1 MANPNFSPT
10 YSTNEIWRD
19 TSRNRCLTDDLDAI
33 ESDIETLETGKADAD
48 HTHTGYAAANHSH
61 SYNDLTNKPTIPT
74 IPSSLPANGGN
85 ADTVDGKHA
94 AEFAAAGHSHTDYAP
109 KSHTHAG
116 FAAANHTHT
125 EYAAAS
131 HTHSGY
137 AATNHTHT
145 GYAAS
150 GHTHSYNDLTNK
162 PTIPSIPA
170 SLPANGGNADT
181 LDGKHASAFASAAHV
196 HGTTPVTE
204 ANTNLND
211 YAVAGVYSFS
221 VANQPVNRPSGTS
234 NGWLVVVPWTSN
246 PTTQTVK
253 QFWLRHGGINST
265 DHEVYT
271 RTKIG
276 DYGWSSWAKVIT
288 SKDMTIT
295 KDNGDVYVS
304 WTGQDVVAKLT
315 ALAPGMYTAYSRSGT
330 SAGTTN
336 APNGTEGFRYIIH
349 KTGEN
354 TTNYGW
360 VLAFGT
366 SGSVYAGYHDAG
378 TWRGWRALYK
388 GLPDLLWS
396 GVYYMSAS
404 QTVTPTKKL
413 SECRTGWMLLW
424 SDYDASTGTA
434 NDGDFVTTII
444 PKLNPSGGTW
454 AGKSFYCDVPRYIG
468 ANQSD
473 VATESRIIKMI
484 YVHDNKI
491 VGHAANNQGVRS
503 DVVLRAVYEV

>member
-109 KSHTHAG
+109 KNHTHAG
-116 FAAANHTHT
+116 FAAAN
-125 EYAAAS
+125 

-211 YAVAGVYSFS
+211 YAVAGVYS
-221 VANQPVNRPSGTS
+221 
-234 NGWLVVVPWTSN
+234 
-246 PTTQTVK
+246 
-253 QFWLRHGGINST
+253 
-265 DHEVYT
+265 
-271 RTKIG
+271 
-276 DYGWSSWAKVIT
+276 
-288 SKDMTIT
+288 
-295 KDNGDVYVS
+295 
-304 WTGQDVVAKLT
+304 
-315 ALAPGMYTAYSRSGT
+315 
-330 SAGTTN
+330 
-336 APNGTEGFRYIIH
+336 
-349 KTGEN
+349 N
-354 TTNYGW
+354 T
-360 VLAFGT
+360 
-366 SGSVYAGYHDAG
+366 
-378 TWRGWRALYK
+378 
-388 GLPDLLWS
+388 
-396 GVYYMSAS
+396 
-404 QTVTPTKKL
+404 
-413 SECRTGWMLLW
+413 
-424 SDYDASTGTA
+424 
-434 NDGDFVTTII
+434 
-444 PKLNPSGGTW
+444 
-454 AGKSFYCDVPRYIG
+454 
-468 ANQSD
+468 
-473 VATESRIIKMI
+473 
-484 YVHDNKI
+484 
-491 VGHAANNQGVRS
+491 
-503 DVVLRAVYEV
+503 

>member
-116 FAAANHTHT
+116 FAAANHTH
-125 EYAAAS
+125 
-131 HTHSGY
+131 SGY

-246 PTTQTVK
+246 PTTADGQAVLAQARRHQLNRPRGIHPHKDRRLRLEFLGEGHHIERYDDYQRQRRCVCVVDGSGCRRKADRACSRHVYCLFTRWHIGRND
-253 QFWLRHGGINST
+253 QCAERHGGLPL
-265 DHEVYT
+265 HHP
-271 RTKIG
+271 
-276 DYGWSSWAKVIT
+276 
-288 SKDMTIT
+288 
-295 KDNGDVYVS
+295 
-304 WTGQDVVAKLT
+304 QD
-315 ALAPGMYTAYSRSGT
+315 
-330 SAGTTN
+330 
-336 APNGTEGFRYIIH
+336 
-349 KTGEN
+349 
-354 TTNYGW
+354 W
-360 VLAFGT
+360 
-366 SGSVYAGYHDAG
+366 
-378 TWRGWRALYK
+378 
-388 GLPDLLWS
+388 
-396 GVYYMSAS
+396 
-404 QTVTPTKKL
+404 
-413 SECRTGWMLLW
+413 
-424 SDYDASTGTA
+424 
-434 NDGDFVTTII
+434 
-444 PKLNPSGGTW
+444 
-454 AGKSFYCDVPRYIG
+454 
-468 ANQSD
+468 
-473 VATESRIIKMI
+473 
-484 YVHDNKI
+484 
-491 VGHAANNQGVRS
+491 
-503 DVVLRAVYEV
+503 